1 MQLFSQGAVFLAVYQ
16 THPSAVLKDFFK
28 RPLFFYLY
36 GFKSERGTCVR
47 FITFIEN
54 VIVRFKLLLL
64 YAAQTVNKD
73 FIICH
78 CEIFSVELNPEVF
91 ISNFI

>member
-1 MQLFSQGAVFLAVYQ
+1 M
-16 THPSAVLKDFFK
+16 
-28 RPLFFYLY
+28 
-36 GFKSERGTCVR
+36 R

-54 VIVRFKLLLL
+54 VIVRFKLLLLL

-91 ISNFI
+91 ISNFISLISG

>member
-1 MQLFSQGAVFLAVYQ
+1 M
-16 THPSAVLKDFFK
+16 
-28 RPLFFYLY
+28 
-36 GFKSERGTCVR
+36 R

-54 VIVRFKLLLL
+54 VIVRFKLLLLLLL

-91 ISNFI
+91 ISNFISLISG